1 MTSLFETPLTALTG
15 GALDPAQLTGRAV
28 LVVNV
33 ASRCGF
39 TPQYAGL
46 EELQAEYGGRG
57 FTVLGLPCDQFGGQ
71 EPGTEAEIAEYC
83 SATWGTSFPMT
94 GKVEVNGAGRHPL
107 YAALV
112 DTPDAEG
119 TAGDV
124 AWNFE
129 KFLVSPAGEVVGRF
143 RSRTTPQ
150 DPALRSAL
158 EAQLPG

>member
-1 MTSLFETPLTALTG
+1 VTSPLDTPLPALTG
-15 GALDPAQLTGRAV
+15 GALDPALFTGKAV

-46 EELQAEYGGRG
+46 EDLQREYGDRG
-57 FTVLGLPCDQFGGQ
+57 FTVLGVPCDQFGGQ
-71 EPGTEAEIAEYC
+71 EPGTEEEIAEYC

-112 DTPDAEG
+112 ATADAEG
-119 TAGDV
+119 AAGDV

-143 RSRTTPQ
+143 RSRTTPA

-158 EAQLPG
+158 EAQLPA